1 MRLDFNILWVE
12 DQQGAVQAQREKIER
27 LVRAEGFRLRVQF
40 ATSVDEATHYLSDDI
55 FGDHVD
61 LILMDYNLGSGP
73 NGDRGLQEVR
83 RLLPYKDVVFY
94 SAQANNL
101 RTILE
106 KAEVE
111 GIYLSNREDL
121 PDAAHGIF
129 NTLIKKVLD
138 IDHSRGLVMGAT
150 SDIDHFVNDCLVLMF
165 DSSDEATQKAILE
178 LVINRV
184 AEIKERF
191 DTTTE
196 EICALK
202 HVKDLF
208 ENHAV
213 YTSTDRTNLLRK
225 TLKIHG
231 KQLEIEK
238 EIAKY
243 VSNVVPKRNTLAHVR
258 VVIEGFSRKLINN
271 KGEELTNDEMRDLR
285 ILLLK
290 NQEMF
295 EELHRALSQTQS

>member
-1 MRLDFNILWVE
+1 
-12 DQQGAVQAQREKIER
+12 
-27 LVRAEGFRLRVQF
+27 
-40 ATSVDEATHYLSDDI
+40 
-55 FGDHVD
+55 
-61 LILMDYNLGSGP
+61 
-73 NGDRGLQEVR
+73 
-83 RLLPYKDVVFY
+83 
-94 SAQANNL
+94 
-101 RTILE
+101 
-106 KAEVE
+106 
-111 GIYLSNREDL
+111 
-121 PDAAHGIF
+121 
-129 NTLIKKVLD
+129 
-138 IDHSRGLVMGAT
+138 MGAT